1 FWLLLMWLCYRVKL
15 SLAERRGLGQQA

>member
-1 FWLLLMWLCYRVKL
+1 LMWLCYRVKL

>member
-1 FWLLLMWLCYRVKL
+1 LCYRVKL